1 MSAFVS
7 DTYDP
12 EHDPLCWYADKDK
25 IAAAAVNDGW
35 PCVCDLIARVRD
47 DECTQV
53 KTKDNAYKLFIST
66 LAEIGIEYKIAQH
79 FVPGFGVKGFV
90 SVIIFDED
98 GANLQCDFTDDCDF
112 IGHEVSAV

>member
-1 MSAFVS
+1 MSASVS
-7 DTYDP
+7 DTY
-12 EHDPLCWYADKDK
+12 ESAHDPLCPFHMLSQKPTG
-25 IAAAAVNDGW
+25 IAMSSCQCG
-35 PCVCDLIARVRD
+35 LIARVRE
-47 DECTQV
+47 DERMQV

-98 GANLQCDFTDDCDF
+98 GANFQCDFTEDGDF

>member
-1 MSAFVS
+1 MDQRISVGLFAGS
-7 DTYDP
+7 SMT
-12 EHDPLCWYADKDK
+12 HDPLCPRRLCFC
-25 IAAAAVNDGW
+25 I
-35 PCVCDLIARVRD
+35 LIARVRE
-47 DECTQV
+47 DERTQV

-79 FVPGFGVKGFV
+79 FVAGFGVKGFV

-98 GANLQCDFTDDCDF
+98 GANLQCDFTEDGDF